1 LYNVLEKVRRP
12 VAGVADPGRPGST
25 SPATILTAKEK
36 LLHDQA
42 LVATLR
48 QLHDEL
54 DAAVADAY
62 GWPWPLRDEEILARV
77 VALNAARAAEEAK
90 GQIRWLRPDFQKPL
104 FAGEKQ
110 SSLGLDDS
118 APTAGKTKNPTAAGQ
133 SKIKNRKSKI
143 PWPKT
148 LAERVRAIETAL
160 AAEEKPATAADLAT
174 RFARADPAVIAEILQ
189 TLVTLGR
196 ARPGDDAGTFVR

>member
-1 LYNVLEKVRRP
+1 M
-12 VAGVADPGRPGST
+12 
-25 SPATILTAKEK
+25 LTEKEK

-48 QLHDEL
+48 QLHDDL

-62 GWPWPLRDEEILARV
+62 GWPWPLSDEDILARV
-77 VALNAARAAEEAK
+77 VALNAARAAEEAQ
-90 GQIRWLRPDFQKPL
+90 GQIRWLRPDYQKPL

-110 SSLGLDDS
+110 SSLGMEEPI
-118 APTAGKTKNPTAAGQ
+118 APDWKSGLRKKAAASRKTA
-133 SKIKNRKSKI
+133 KI

-148 LAERVRAIETAL
+148 LSDRVRAVETVL
-160 AAEEKPATAADLAT
+160 AAEEKLATAADLAK
-174 RFARADPAVIAEILQ
+174 RFARADAKDIGEILH

-196 ARPGDDAGTFVR
+196 ARPGDAKGTFVR